1 MSSSHNA
8 PTINSDAPTP
18 SVWQRVIAAPGAVW
32 RGVKATPSAIVYG
45 ARLAVWGAKT
55 GAVFS
60 VRETIYWLRLFLYT
74 SKRYLRVE
82 TYLSLIGALVF
93 FGYII
98 SNDMARSQLD
108 LLKHTYLY
116 FTIVMVWLASSL
128 LPREREERTLEILWS
143 QPMGRG
149 PMVTLQLITLTIWI
163 TALCAGVIA
172 FFSQYSSYQEGKWT
186 ILLCVS
192 STAFAV
198 GAVTV
203 LISTF
208 TRHVIATALV
218 ALLVFGVHYYWLTE
232 LGPLSFYPFPIHP
245 PGYVPPRWG
254 APKEP
259 SLWLNRTVLI
269 VMVGFVLD
277 YLYRRLKRTAE
288 WVT

>member
-1 MSSSHNA
+1 MSSESA
-8 PTINSDAPTP
+8 PAIHSDATAKTA
-18 SVWQRVIAAPGAVW
+18 WQRAAAVPGAIW
-32 RGVKATPSAIVYG
+32 RGVKATPSAAAYG
-45 ARLAVWGAKT
+45 AKATVWGVKA
-55 GAVFS
+55 GFIWS
-60 VRETIYWLRLFLYT
+60 VREGIYWLRLFVHT

-82 TYLSLIGALVF
+82 TYLALIGALVF

-98 SNDMARSQLD
+98 SNDMARSQLE
-108 LLKHTYLY
+108 LLRHSYVY

-149 PMVTLQLITLTIWI
+149 RMVTLQLITLTVWVSV
-163 TALCAGVIA
+163 LCAAVVA

-192 STAFAV
+192 TTAFAV

-218 ALLVFGVHYYWLTE
+218 ALLIFGVHYYWLRD
-232 LGPLSFYPFPIHP
+232 LGPISFYPTPIDP

-254 APKEP
+254 KPQEP
-259 SLWLNRTVLI
+259 SLWLNRTVIAVL
-269 VMVGFVLD
+269 VGFILD

>member
-1 MSSSHNA
+1 A
-8 PTINSDAPTP
+8 
-18 SVWQRVIAAPGAVW
+18 VVRGVIAAPGAVW
-32 RGVKATPSAIVYG
+32 RGVKLSA
-45 ARLAVWGAKT
+45 WGIKT
-55 GAVFS
+55 GIAYS
-60 VRETIYWLRLFLYT
+60 IRESIYWLRLFLYT
-74 SKRYLRVE
+74 SKRYLRIE
-82 TYLSLIGALVF
+82 TYLSLIGAFIF
-93 FGYII
+93 FGYVI
-98 SNDMARSQLD
+98 SNDMARSQFD

-116 FTIVMVWLASSL
+116 FTVVMVWLASAL

-149 PMVTLQLITLTIWI
+149 PMVTLQLITLTVWV
-163 TALCAGVIA
+163 TVLCAAVIA
-172 FFSQYSSYQEGKWT
+172 FFSQYSSYQEGRWT
-186 ILLCVS
+186 VLICVS
-192 STAFAV
+192 TTAFAV

-218 ALLVFGVHYYWLTE
+218 ALLVFGVHYYWLTQ